1 MAPSSSLKDAYLA
14 YLAAF
19 NKRPFAGLADH
30 MHPDVVLNGDSM
42 PLAKFE
48 KLLTDD
54 IEAAPDLHFEVSMLV
69 VDESTQRVGCRIE
82 FRCTPVRE
90 FMGRKVQGTVKCME
104 HMFYQY
110 RDGKIADVWWMP
122 GELLAVETDMAS

>member
-1 MAPSSSLKDAYLA
+1 MASSSSLKEAYLA

-30 MHPDVVLNGDSM
+30 MHPDVVLNESSM
-42 PLAKFE
+42 PLAEFE

-54 IEAAPDLHFEVSMLV
+54 IEAAPGLHFE
-69 VDESTQRVGCRIE
+69 VGCRIE

-122 GELLAVETDMAS
+122 GELLAVETDLASPNRSTDSA